1 MMNRSFMISISTTLL
16 LFFTFASNAEEPK
29 LERIE
34 WTDVWVMNA
43 NQDAAARV
51 LLVGD
56 SIVKGYY
63 GAVEKALGEKVSCAR
78 YATSLFLSNPDYL
91 AELSLLLSRY
101 DFDVIHIN
109 NGLHGWDYS
118 EEEYTAGLTE
128 LLATIKQCSPESTVI
143 WCMTTPVRVAQD
155 VANIDANKNN
165 RVIERNRI
173 AAEIMN
179 EREIPIN
186 DLYAVVIDHPEYFAD
201 DGVHYNGKGQ
211 AVEGDQVAAMI
222 AQYLPEGIQ

>member
-1 MMNRSFMISISTTLL
+1 MNKHYGIAVATILL
-16 LFFTFASNAEEPK
+16 LLSSLTAIAQEPK

-43 NQDAAARV
+43 NQDAGPRV

-63 GAVEKALGEKVSCAR
+63 DNVEKALGEKVSCAR

-91 AELSLLLSRY
+91 SELSVLLKRY
-101 DFDVIHIN
+101 QFDVIHIN

-118 EEEYTAGLTE
+118 EEEYKAGLIE
-128 LLATIKQCSPESTVI
+128 LLAVIQQCVPEAKIV
-143 WCMTTPVRVAQD
+143 WCMTTPVRIAKD
-155 VANIDANKNN
+155 VSNIDAEQND

-173 AAEIMN
+173 ATEIMN
-179 EREIPIN
+179 EHGIPVN
-186 DLYAVVIDHPEYFAD
+186 DLYAAVIDHPEYFAE
-201 DGVHYNGKGQ
+201 DGVHFNGKGQ
-211 AVEGDQVAAMI
+211 AAQGEQVAKSI
-222 AQYLPEGIQ
+222 EKRLSEGIK

>member
-1 MMNRSFMISISTTLL
+1 MMNRSLMITIIATLL
-16 LFFTFASNAEEPK
+16 LFSSFAGNAEEPK

-43 NQDAAARV
+43 NQDVESRV

-63 GAVEKALGEKVSCAR
+63 GEVEKALGEKVSCAR

-91 AELSLLLSRY
+91 DELSLLLNRY

-118 EEEYTAGLTE
+118 EEAYKAGLPK
-128 LLATIKQCSPESTVI
+128 LLEVIKQCAPETTVI
-143 WCMTTPVRVAQD
+143 WCMTTPVRIAKD
-155 VANIDANKNN
+155 VANIDSEKND

-173 AAEIMN
+173 AAAIMKEN
-179 EREIPIN
+179 EIPVN
-186 DLYAVVIDHPEYFAD
+186 DLYTTVVDHPEYFSG

-211 AVEGDQVAAMI
+211 AVEGKQVAEKI
-222 AQYLPEGIQ
+222 AAYLP

>member
-1 MMNRSFMISISTTLL
+1 MKRNYVVIATLIFVLFSSF
-16 LFFTFASNAEEPK
+16 AVNAQETK

-43 NQDAAARV
+43 NQDAGPRV

-63 GAVEKALGEKVSCAR
+63 GVVEKTLGEKVSCAR

-91 AELSLLLSRY
+91 SELSVLLKRY
-101 DFDVIHIN
+101 QFDVIHIN

-118 EEEYTAGLTE
+118 EEEYKAGLSE
-128 LLATIKQCSPESTVI
+128 LLATIKQCAPEAKVI
-143 WCMTTPVRVAQD
+143 WCMTTPVRVAKD
-155 VANIDANKNN
+155 VAQIETEKNN

-173 AAEIMN
+173 AAEIMQQQ
-179 EREIPIN
+179 EIPVD
-186 DLYAVVIDHPEYFAD
+186 DLYAAVIDHPEYFSD
-201 DGVHYNGKGQ
+201 DGVHFNGKGQ
-211 AVEGDQVAAMI
+211 GTQGEQVAKSI
-222 AQYLPEGIQ
+222 EKHLSEGIK

>member
-1 MMNRSFMISISTTLL
+1 MFRNSMIAVMALL
-16 LFFTFASNAEEPK
+16 LFSSISNAEEPK

-43 NQDAAARV
+43 NQDAEARV

-91 AELSLLLSRY
+91 SELILLLDRY

-118 EEEYTAGLTE
+118 EEEYTAGLTQ
-128 LLATIKQCSPESTVI
+128 LLATIKQCSPEATII
-143 WCMTTPVRVAQD
+143 WCMTTPVRVAKE
-155 VANIDANKNN
+155 VAKINTEKND
-165 RVIERNRI
+165 RVLERNRI
-173 AAEIMN
+173 AAEIMK
-179 EREIPIN
+179 EHEIPVN
-186 DLYAVVIDHPEYFAD
+186 DLYAAVIDHPEFFAE
-201 DGVHYNGKGQ
+201 DGVHYSGKGQ
-211 AVEGDQVAAMI
+211 AAQGEQVAKSI
-222 AQYLPEGIQ
+222 EKHLPEGIK

>member
-1 MMNRSFMISISTTLL
+1 MHRNSMIAVMALL
-16 LFFTFASNAEEPK
+16 LFPFISNAEEPK

-43 NQDAAARV
+43 NQEVAARV

-91 AELSLLLSRY
+91 SELILLLNRY

-118 EEEYTAGLTE
+118 EAEYKAGLVA
-128 LLATIKQCSPESTVI
+128 LLSVIEQFAPEAKLV
-143 WCMTTPVRVAQD
+143 WCMTTPVRMAKEVTKI
-155 VANIDANKNN
+155 NTKKND
-165 RVIERNRI
+165 RVLERNRI
-173 AAEIMN
+173 ATEIM
-179 EREIPIN
+179 EEHEIPIN
-186 DLYAVVIDHPEYFAD
+186 DLYAAVIDHPEFFAE

-211 AVEGDQVAAMI
+211 AAQAEQVAKSI
-222 AQYLPEGIQ
+222 EKHLPEGIK

>member
-1 MMNRSFMISISTTLL
+1 MKRSLMITISATLL
-16 LFFTFASNAEEPK
+16 LFFAFASSAEEPK

-43 NQDAAARV
+43 NADTEARV

-63 GAVEKALGEKVSCAR
+63 ATVEKVLGEKVSCAR

-91 AELSLLLSRY
+91 AELSLLLNRY

-118 EEEYTAGLTE
+118 EEEYKAGLKG
-128 LLATIKQCSPESTVI
+128 LLDTIQKCAPEAMIV
-143 WCMTTPVRVAQD
+143 WCLTTPVRIAKEVAK
-155 VANIDANKNN
+155 IDEEKND

-173 AAEIMN
+173 AAEIMR
-179 EREIPIN
+179 EQEIPVN
-186 DLYAVVIDHPEYFAD
+186 DLYAILIDHPEYFSE

-211 AVEGDQVAAMI
+211 AAQGEQVAAMI
-222 AQYLPEGIQ
+222 ARYLPKSIQ